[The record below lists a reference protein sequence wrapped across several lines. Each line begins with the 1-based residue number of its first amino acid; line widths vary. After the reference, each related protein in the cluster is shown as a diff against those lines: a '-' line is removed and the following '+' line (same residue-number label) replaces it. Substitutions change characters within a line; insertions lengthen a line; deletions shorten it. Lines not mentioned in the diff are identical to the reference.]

1 MTARSPLWYNSGDL
15 QEMTSAEIVE
25 WQEAAIFV
33 YAQNPTAVLSVDA
46 LGTLIAQNVGTPI
59 GNMSAGGGLAAAFD
73 GDIENYNAGAQANAT
88 SGNIGK
94 DFGSGVTKTVTGVV
108 LKMLG
113 NASID
118 GGAGTETMA
127 FTVERSDN
135 GTDFTQIYSETG
147 ISVTSAGVTFTRG
160 GFTNTAAARY
170 IRVSLSHGGGA
181 ETHVSEVEF
190 YEDGGNVSPKMSDTR
205 LQAGAFLDSST
216 PADVDDESDTAEPS
230 TVTVTYDKV
239 SVTYTDISGTSDSG
253 TTFPVYYDGSGSIQ
267 AMTLTDFKD
276 TFITPAIDLMI
287 AASESNNTGGTYTIT
302 TSSTA
307 ATGYTN
313 VSTTAIFVDTRADTS
328 AYTAG
333 GLPETQD
340 QPTTIN
346 SYFLHRR
353 NGADSTP
360 SRNLIYVN
368 GDNDLQ
374 EYAASDAKTLIGNW
388 IRDEAGSST
397 GGNKIT
403 YSITADGSGGN
414 ARGTSMVDTKLNG
427 SGNFQTGQETRS
439 GTVFYYGQEFPNG
452 TAATISTYTLRVT
465 KA

>member
-33 YAQNPTAVLSVDA
+33 YAQNPTAVLSIV
-46 LGTLIAQNVGTPI
+46 
-59 GNMSAGGGLAAAFD
+59 
-73 GDIENYNAGAQANAT
+73 
-88 SGNIGK
+88 SG
-94 DFGSGVTKTVTGVV
+94 S
-108 LKMLG
+108 
-113 NASID
+113 
-118 GGAGTETMA
+118 
-127 FTVERSDN
+127 
-135 GTDFTQIYSETG
+135 
-147 ISVTSAGVTFTRG
+147 
-160 GFTNTAAARY
+160 
-170 IRVSLSHGGGA
+170 
-181 ETHVSEVEF
+181 
-190 YEDGGNVSPKMSDTR
+190 GNVSPTMADTR
-205 LQAGAFLDSST
+205 LQAGAMVE
-216 PADVDDESDTAEPS
+216 VDDGEAVEESETPEPS
-230 TVTVTYDKV
+230 TVTVNYDKV
-239 SVTYTDISGTSDSG
+239 SVAYTDIAGTSDSG
-253 TTFPVYYDGSGSIQ
+253 TTFPVYQDNTGGTIQ

-276 TFITPAIDLMI
+276 TFIIPAINLMI
-287 AASESNNTGGTYTIT
+287 VASESNNTGGTYTIT

-360 SRNLIYVN
+360 TRNLIYIN

-388 IRDEAGSST
+388 IRDEAGSSSS
-397 GGNKIT
+397 GNKIT

-414 ARGTSMVDTKLNG
+414 ARGTSMVDTRLNG
-427 SGNFQTGQETRS
+427 SGNFQTGSETRS
-439 GTVFYYGQEFPNG
+439 STVYYYGQEFPNG
-452 TAATISTYTLRVT
+452 TASTISTYTLRVT

>member
-33 YAQNPTAVLSVDA
+33 YAQNPTAVLSIV
-46 LGTLIAQNVGTPI
+46 
-59 GNMSAGGGLAAAFD
+59 
-73 GDIENYNAGAQANAT
+73 
-88 SGNIGK
+88 SG
-94 DFGSGVTKTVTGVV
+94 S
-108 LKMLG
+108 
-113 NASID
+113 
-118 GGAGTETMA
+118 
-127 FTVERSDN
+127 
-135 GTDFTQIYSETG
+135 
-147 ISVTSAGVTFTRG
+147 
-160 GFTNTAAARY
+160 
-170 IRVSLSHGGGA
+170 
-181 ETHVSEVEF
+181 
-190 YEDGGNVSPKMSDTR
+190 GNVSPTMADTR
-205 LQAGAFLDSST
+205 LQAGAMVE
-216 PADVDDESDTAEPS
+216 VDDGEAVEESETPEPS
-230 TVTVTYDKV
+230 TVTVNYDKV
-239 SVTYTDISGTSDSG
+239 SVAYTDIAGTSDSG
-253 TTFPVYYDGSGSIQ
+253 TTFPVYQDNTGGTIQ

-276 TFITPAIDLMI
+276 TFIIPAINLMI
-287 AASESNNTGGTYTIT
+287 VASESNNTGGTYTIT

-313 VSTTAIFVDTRADTS
+313 VSTTALFADTRADTS

-333 GLPETQD
+333 GIPETQD

-360 SRNLIYVN
+360 TRNLIYIN

-388 IRDEAGSST
+388 IRDEAGSSSS
-397 GGNKIT
+397 GNKIT

-414 ARGTSMVDTKLNG
+414 ARGTSMVDTRLNG
-427 SGNFQTGQETRS
+427 SGNFQTGSETRS
-439 GTVFYYGQEFPNG
+439 STVYYYGQEFPNG
-452 TAATISTYTLRVT
+452 TASTISTYTLRVT